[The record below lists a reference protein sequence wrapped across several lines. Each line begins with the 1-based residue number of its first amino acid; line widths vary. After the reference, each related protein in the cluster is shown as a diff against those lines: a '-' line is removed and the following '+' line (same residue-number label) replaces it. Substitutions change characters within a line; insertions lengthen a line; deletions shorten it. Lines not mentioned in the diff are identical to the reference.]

1 MWQFVLELSKVNLE
15 EVDDLI
21 QAHVDFQAMVIWVVE
36 FLRGGFKLRQ
46 VFEKKYI
53 FQKSLLNL
61 VN

>member
-36 FLRGGFKLRQ
+36 FLREGFKLRQ
-46 VFEKKYI
+46 VFEKRIYSKR
-53 FQKSLLNL
+53 KLLNL
-61 VN
+61 VK